1 MQDRYRSMDAR
12 QRRGPEP
19 APEPV
24 DKWFGILAFNSC
36 IHSKRPEWCVSWQ
49 GGWSRISRIACIFL
63 IFPSLGGKY
72 SIWINLENGQTLFD
86 GSGNNAEIQSLAWIW
101 NHCGW
106 LGREPWEDCWRE
118 ESPCW
123 IGMRQ
128 DSPCH
133 VPVPYTT
140 LFCRVGWCVV
150 TVFFFWRRV
159 CGAGYHV

>member
-24 DKWFGILAFNSC
+24 DKWFGILAFNPFD
-36 IHSKRPEWCVSWQ
+36 HSKRPEWCVSWQ
-49 GGWSRISRIACIFL
+49 EGWSRISRIACILL

-72 SIWINLENGQTLFD
+72 SIWIYLENGQTVVWWLRKQRWD
-86 GSGNNAEIQSLAWIW
+86 PVACMGIW

-106 LGREPWEDCWRE
+106 LGREQWEDCWRE

-140 LFCRVGWCVV
+140 LFCRC
-150 TVFFFWRRV
+150 RLV
-159 CGAGYHV
+159 CGSCVSFLGGTEG